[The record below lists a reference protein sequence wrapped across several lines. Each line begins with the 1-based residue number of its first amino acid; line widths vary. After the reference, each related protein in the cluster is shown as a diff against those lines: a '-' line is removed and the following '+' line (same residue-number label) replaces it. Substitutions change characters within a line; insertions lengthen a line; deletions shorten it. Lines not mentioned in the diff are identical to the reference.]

1 MAETE
6 DTDQRLKVLTT
17 RAEVSRRTLTHAG
30 ADLKAAVNVSRRVET
45 SIRGNMTTWLG
56 SAALIGVI
64 LAKLPPRK
72 KKVYVS
78 AKTGEKMKEPDSSVK
93 KGGVMV
99 AAFGI
104 IFQMVR
110 PTLQKFVIAQAKTL
124 AEKHFNRRVAEG
136 ASPAQARAEVA
147 ASTPVTSPSASS

>member
-6 DTDQRLKVLTT
+6 NTDERLKLLAT
-17 RAEVSRRTLTHAG
+17 RAEISRRALGNAG
-30 ADLKAAVNVSRRVET
+30 ADLKSAVNVGRRVET

-78 AKTGEKMKEPDSSVK
+78 DKTGKKMQEPESTVK

-99 AAFGI
+99 AVFGI

-110 PTLQKFVIAQAKTL
+110 PMLQKFVVAQAKTL
-124 AEKHFNRRVAEG
+124 AEKHFNYRVAQG

-147 ASTPVTSPSASS
+147 ATTPVSSPT